1 MAKPP
6 RGTREIKRST
16 EAIDAT
22 VASRPVI
29 RRRDPRQ
36 TELFRTEFI
45 SPCKPTLASRL
56 PQGPRWALEIKH
68 DGYRM
73 QAHVNA
79 GAARIYT
86 KSGYDWADRL
96 QTIREALERLP
107 VEAAVIDAEAV
118 MIGTDGISDFF
129 AIHSAL
135 AAKRAPDAFLY
146 AFDLLHLD
154 GQDLREL
161 PLDERRLL
169 LEDLLLRADELE
181 AIRFTETIDG
191 DPDEILVAVCR
202 MGLEGVV
209 AKRQD
214 APYRSGASKTWLKVK
229 CTEIGTFGVTAYLP
243 GKRSLEL
250 SELKDG
256 ELVSVGSVGAG
267 LSDRA
272 AADIRAK
279 IASQG
284 FALVEV
290 EYRGR
295 TPAGHLRHPA
305 LKGLASG

>member
-1 MAKPP
+1 MAKNP
-6 RGTREIKRST
+6 RRPREIKRAAETQNAS
-16 EAIDAT
+16 
-22 VASRPVI
+22 VASRTVV

-36 TELFRTEFI
+36 AELFRTDFFL
-45 SPCKPTLASRL
+45 PCRPTLVAE
-56 PQGPRWALEIKH
+56 PPTAKGWAFEIKH

-79 GAARIYT
+79 GIARVFT
-86 KSGYDWADRL
+86 KSGFDWAERVPK
-96 QTIREALERLP
+96 IRSALERLP

-118 MIGTDGISDFF
+118 MVGEDGISDFF
-129 AIHSAL
+129 ALHSAL
-135 AAKRAPDAFLY
+135 AKKRAPHAFLY

-154 GQDLREL
+154 GQDLRDM

-169 LEDLLLRADELE
+169 LEDLLLRADEPE
-181 AIRFTETIDG
+181 AIRFSENVDG
-191 DPDEILVAVCR
+191 DPGDVVAAACR

-214 APYRSGASKTWLKVK
+214 APYRSGPSKTWLKVK
-229 CTEIGTFGVTAYLP
+229 CTELGTFGVTAYLP
-243 GKRSLEL
+243 GERSLEL

-267 LSDRA
+267 LSERA
-272 AADIRAK
+272 AADIKSR
-279 IASQG
+279 IAAQG

-295 TPAGHLRHPA
+295 TPSGHLRHPA
-305 LKGLASG
+305 LKGVAAG